1 MYYNY
6 INKTLVC
13 NVRIDDVYHMYVCGY
28 ISIHDIVHVKSYP
41 SKMLRARN
49 IKHGNLRSILKL
61 GECETAQWGF
71 LDVGDRSIH
80 IGIRARKYQSLK

>member
-1 MYYNY
+1 MVHVL
-6 INKTLVC
+6 IISIRHDC

-49 IKHGNLRSILKL
+49 MKHGNLRRL
-61 GECETAQWGF
+61 GECETAHA
-71 LDVGDRSIH
+71 VGIFRCWRQAYPH
-80 IGIRARKYQSLK
+80 WN